1 MLIVFLTVPVFPT
14 LPPNLTLVPIVS
26 DRRNLR
32 FINPSVIPTT
42 DCKCLSSV
50 YTSLSP
56 PLEDE
61 SRFYLIVQSLNENKD
76 FVGFYVF
83 YSLCN
88 QKICTVKSVTSPYWK
103 VFTLSL
109 LPSGYSR
116 GRIMELSKR
125 SNTVSFPFESIWEL
139 KSSVSS
145 FNPLFFRQSQT
156 SYHVTSSLTTCPPIE
171 ISRCLPKGVHKS
183 FLDYLWI
190 HSPLTG
196 PDPYLGRLY

>member
-1 MLIVFLTVPVFPT
+1 MSNNQEETSNSDDYPLCLRLDLVILLLLKDYIVFGLPMLIVFLTVPVFPT

-125 SNTVSFPFESIWEL
+125 SNTVSFPFESI
-139 KSSVSS
+139 
-145 FNPLFFRQSQT
+145 
-156 SYHVTSSLTTCPPIE
+156 
-171 ISRCLPKGVHKS
+171 
-183 FLDYLWI
+183 
-190 HSPLTG
+190 
-196 PDPYLGRLY
+196 